1 MPNFTVVTL
10 KCGLTAPKIG
20 EIGNFWYKFDQNGYT
35 PLSYF
40 FIQNM
45 AWEREP
51 QVCTLMPNF
60 TIVGKKKCVPTAP
73 NGIFWYK
80 FAKMGISPGNWTFRS
95 QDHSLPGAKVP
106 GVELSLPG
114 TFAPWTFR
122 SLELSLPGTFAP
134 TNKCSKER

>member
-1 MPNFTVVTL
+1 
-10 KCGLTAPKIG
+10 
-20 EIGNFWYKFDQNGYT
+20 
-35 PLSYF
+35 
-40 FIQNM
+40 M

-106 GVELSLPG
+106 GVAL
-114 TFAPWTFR
+114 WR
-122 SLELSLPGTFAP
+122 SLVF
-134 TNKCSKER
+134 SKRIEDGAKLRSGRETSE

>member
-1 MPNFTVVTL
+1 
-10 KCGLTAPKIG
+10 
-20 EIGNFWYKFDQNGYT
+20 
-35 PLSYF
+35 
-40 FIQNM
+40 M

-106 GVELSLPG
+106 GVALS
-114 TFAPWTFR
+114 R
-122 SLELSLPGTFAP
+122 SLVFSKRIEDGAELRSGRET
-134 TNKCSKER
+134 SE